1 MTVDWS
7 LFFPPGAR
15 VLALPDWRRP
25 RLYLPAQR
33 FGQRWGASS
42 FYPAFRLPARL
53 YRLALRSKAATG
65 FGEVRMVRSDGW
77 VLGEFVRDA
86 LPGAVSTT
94 VLVGT
99 PGPAQKITA
108 RLEDKEGKVLGFL
121 KYAEKD
127 AARIRLRREYR
138 VLQAIP
144 GGLAPKAL
152 GYGILGDGE
161 ALLTSPISGKRL
173 SATMPPSKDAAHFL
187 TSLAVSTP
195 VVLEDHPW
203 VKGVREQDGKG
214 ALDACFEVLAKRRW
228 PVVVQ
233 HGDFA
238 PWNLLRI
245 SGSRIVA
252 FDWEYGALEG
262 FPCLDLAYYAL
273 QISALIHRWSPAKA
287 ARRTVECLLRD
298 NMFTLNGAEARTL
311 TRLAAYDAHQKAL
324 EDGQAPGEGLQD
336 WRREIWEG
344 AACGV

>member
-33 FGQRWGASS
+33 FGKRWGASS

-65 FGEVRMVRSDGW
+65 LGEVRTARPDGW
-77 VLGEFVRDA
+77 ILGEFVRDA
-86 LPGAVSTT
+86 LPGAASAT

-108 RLEDKEGKVLGFL
+108 RIEDKEGKVLGFL
-121 KYAEKD
+121 KYAEKV
-127 AARIRLRREYR
+127 AARSRLRRER
-138 VLQAIP
+138 HVLQAISE
-144 GGLAPKAL
+144 GLAPKAL
-152 GYGILGDGE
+152 GYGILGAGE

-173 SATMPPSKDAAHFL
+173 PATLPPATDAAHFL
-187 TSLAVSTP
+187 TSLTVSP
-195 VVLEDHPW
+195 PIALEDHPW
-203 VKGVREQDGKG
+203 VKGACRQDGKD
-214 ALDACFEVLAKRRW
+214 AINACFEVLADRRW

-238 PWNLLRI
+238 PWNLLQT
-245 SGSRIVA
+245 SGSRIAA

-273 QISALIHRWSPAKA
+273 QTSALIHRWSPAKA
-287 ARRTVECLLRD
+287 ARRTMECLLRE
-298 NMFTLNGAEARTL
+298 NTFTLNGAEARAL

-344 AACGV
+344 AACGA